1 MISRFFDIIIR
12 TLMVIAVIPLV
23 IVAAT
28 LSYIIHGNESRR

>member
-28 LSYIIHGNESRR
+28 LSYIIYGDKA